1 VLAVE
6 RALWLN
12 LTEKVPMR
20 QLPALIAEF
29 LSGKRIAVAGVSRG
43 PYSAANSVFRKLRN
57 SGYEVFP
64 VNPNASEVAGV
75 KCYPDL
81 ASIPGDLDGLV
92 IATHPGV
99 AEQVVRQAADRNV
112 RRIWFHRSFGQ
123 GSVSAAATQE
133 CARAGISC
141 IVGGCPLMFCE
152 PVDFAH
158 RCMCAWLRWRGQ
170 VPR

>member
-1 VLAVE
+1 VLAAE
-6 RALWLN
+6 RVLWLN
-12 LTEKVPMR
+12 LTEEIPMR
-20 QLPALIAEF
+20 PLPALIADF

-43 PYSAANSVFRKLRN
+43 RDTAASSVYDKLRN

-64 VNPNASEVAGV
+64 VNPNASEVEGV
-75 KCYPDL
+75 KCYPNL

-92 IATHPGV
+92 IATHPNV
-99 AEQVVRQAADRNV
+99 SEQVVRQAVARNI

-141 IVGGCPLMFCE
+141 IVGGCPLMYCE

-158 RCMCAWLRWRGQ
+158 RCMCAWLRWTGK